1 MKIFIKGLP
10 LQVGE
15 SELREV
21 FGDFG
26 KVNSLRIIKD
36 RETGKS
42 RGFGFV
48 EMPNELE
55 AKDAIKSMNG
65 GDYYGHKIFVTEA
78 KEDGA
83 PQGGGGGGR
92 GNGGGGF
99 NRGGGSYGNNR
110 GSHSR

>member
-10 LQVGE
+10 LQVEE

-36 RETGKS
+36 RETGQS

-48 EMPNELE
+48 EMPNDVE
-55 AKDAIKSMNG
+55 AKEAIKSMNG

-83 PQGGGGGGR
+83 APGGGR
-92 GNGGGGF
+92 PGGGGGGF
-99 NRGGGSYGNNR
+99 NRGPRNNNNN
-110 GSHSR
+110 SRSENYRR

>member
-15 SELREV
+15 AELKEV

-26 KVNSLRIIKD
+26 QVKSLRIIMD

-42 RGFGFV
+42 KGFGFV
-48 EMPNELE
+48 EMPSDEE
-55 AKDAIKSMNG
+55 AREAIRNMNG
-65 GDYYGHKIFVTEA
+65 GDYYGNRILVTEA

-83 PQGGGGGGR
+83 QGNTR
-92 GNGGGGF
+92 GGGF
-99 NRGGGSYGNNR
+99 NRQPRSNSKNFR
-110 GSHSR
+110 F

>member
-10 LQVGE
+10 LQVEE

-26 KVNSLRIIKD
+26 KVTSLRIIKD
-36 RETGKS
+36 RETGQS

-48 EMPNELE
+48 EMPNEVE

-65 GDYYGHKIFVTEA
+65 GDYYGHRILVMEA
-78 KEDGA
+78 KEDGTQSA
-83 PQGGGGGGR
+83 GPRGGG
-92 GNGGGGF
+92 GGGGF
-99 NRGGGSYGNNR
+99 NRGPRNNNR
-110 GSHSR
+110 SGERYNNR

>member
-15 SELREV
+15 EELKEV

-26 KVNSLRIIKD
+26 QVKSLRIIVD

-42 RGFGFV
+42 KGFGFV
-48 EMPNELE
+48 EMPSDDE
-55 AKDAIKSMNG
+55 AREAIRNMNG
-65 GDYYGHKIFVTEA
+65 GDYYGNRILVTEA

-83 PQGGGGGGR
+83 APGGR
-92 GNGGGGF
+92 GGNF
-99 NRGGGSYGNNR
+99 NRQPRNNSKNFR
-110 GSHSR
+110 F

>member
-15 SELREV
+15 AELKEV

-26 KVNSLRIIKD
+26 QVKSLRIIVD

-42 RGFGFV
+42 KGFGFV
-48 EMPNELE
+48 EMPSDDE
-55 AKDAIKSMNG
+55 AREAIRNMNG
-65 GDYYGHKIFVTEA
+65 GDYYGNRILVTEA

-83 PQGGGGGGR
+83 APGG
-92 GNGGGGF
+92 
-99 NRGGGSYGNNR
+99 NRGGNFNRQPKNN
-110 GSHSR
+110 SRNFRF

>member
-48 EMPNELE
+48 EMPNETE
-55 AKDAIKSMNG
+55 AKEAIKSMNG
-65 GDYYGHKIFVTEA
+65 GDYYGHRIMVTEA

-83 PQGGGGGGR
+83 PQGGGSGR
-92 GNGGGGF
+92 GSGGSNGF
-99 NRGGGSYGNNR
+99 NRGPRGNNNR
-110 GSHSR
+110 SENYNR

>member
-26 KVNSLRIIKD
+26 QVKSLKIITD
-36 RETGKS
+36 RETGQS

-48 EMPNELE
+48 EMPNDAE
-55 AKDAIKSMNG
+55 AKEAIKNMNG
-65 GDYYGHKIFVTEA
+65 GDYYGNRILVSEA
-78 KEDGA
+78 KEDGGV
-83 PQGGGGGGR
+83 GGNR
-92 GNGGGGF
+92 GGGF
-99 NRGGGSYGNNR
+99 NRSNGNR
-110 GSHSR
+110 TVYR